1 MNKTNQIL
9 NGIII
14 AALILLYV
22 LFFNQ
27 KKDVVEPVKAVAG
40 TESIVYVNID
50 SLLLNYNMAKD
61 LNEAFLKKQEERR
74 TNFNIKAKSLE
85 KEAITLQKKIQN
97 HGFITQSREQQAQRN
112 FMVKRNKL
120 QKIQEEYS
128 LKAQAEQANMNKEL
142 YEKIMSYLKVY
153 NKQKGYDIILS
164 TTKGGTVFYAK
175 QGYNITNDVLKGLNK
190 GYSK

>member
-1 MNKTNQIL
+1 MNKTSQIL

-14 AALILLYV
+14 VALVVLYV

-27 KKDVVEPVKAVAG
+27 KKNVVEPVKAVAG
-40 TESIVYVNID
+40 SESVVYMNID

-74 TNFNIKAKSLE
+74 TNLNIKAKALE
-85 KEAITLQKKIQN
+85 KEAIALQKKIKN
-97 HGFITQSREQQAQRN
+97 HGFITQARENQAQRN
-112 FMVKRNKL
+112 FMIKRNKL
-120 QKIQEEYS
+120 QKLQEEYG
-128 LKAQAEQANMNKEL
+128 LKAQSEQAEMNKKL
-142 YEKIMSYLKVY
+142 YDKIMSYLKVY

-190 GYSK
+190 GYKK

>member
-1 MNKTNQIL
+1 MNKTSQIL

-14 AALILLYV
+14 VALVVLYV

-27 KKDVVEPVKAVAG
+27 KKNVVEPVKAVAG
-40 TESIVYVNID
+40 SESVVYMNID

-74 TNFNIKAKSLE
+74 TNLNIKAKALE
-85 KEAITLQKKIQN
+85 KEAIALQTKIKN
-97 HGFITQSREQQAQRN
+97 HGFITQSRENQAQRD
-112 FMVKRNKL
+112 FMIKRNKL
-120 QKIQEEYS
+120 QKLQEEYG
-128 LKAQAEQANMNKEL
+128 LKAQAEQAEMNKKL
-142 YEKIMSYLKVY
+142 YDKIMSYLKVY

-190 GYSK
+190 GYKK

>member
-1 MNKTNQIL
+1 MNKTSKIL

-14 AALILLYV
+14 VALVVLYV

-27 KKDVVEPVKAVAG
+27 KKNVVEPVKAVAG
-40 TESIVYVNID
+40 SESVVYMNID

-74 TNFNIKAKSLE
+74 TNLNIKAKALE
-85 KEAITLQKKIQN
+85 KEAIALQTKIKN
-97 HGFITQSREQQAQRN
+97 HGFITQARENQAQRD
-112 FMVKRNKL
+112 FMIKRNKL
-120 QKIQEEYS
+120 QKLQEEYG
-128 LKAQAEQANMNKEL
+128 LKAQSEQAEMNKKL
-142 YEKIMSYLKVY
+142 YDKIMSYLKVY

-190 GYSK
+190 GYKK

>member
-1 MNKTNQIL
+1 MNKTSQIL

-14 AALILLYV
+14 VALVVLYV

-27 KKDVVEPVKAVAG
+27 KKNVVEPVKAVAG
-40 TESIVYVNID
+40 SESVVYMNID

-74 TNFNIKAKSLE
+74 TNLNIKAKALE
-85 KEAITLQKKIQN
+85 KEAIALQTKIKN
-97 HGFITQSREQQAQRN
+97 HGFITQARENQAQRD
-112 FMVKRNKL
+112 FMIKRNKL
-120 QKIQEEYS
+120 QKLQEEYG
-128 LKAQAEQANMNKEL
+128 LKAQSEQAEMNKKL
-142 YEKIMSYLKVY
+142 YDKIMSYLKVY

-190 GYSK
+190 GYKK

>member
-1 MNKTNQIL
+1 MNKTSQIL

-14 AALILLYV
+14 VALVVLYV

-27 KKDVVEPVKAVAG
+27 KKNVVEPVKAVVG
-40 TESIVYVNID
+40 SESIVYLNID

-74 TNFNIKAKSLE
+74 TNLNIKAKALE
-85 KEAITLQKKIQN
+85 KEAIALQTKIKN
-97 HGFITQSREQQAQRN
+97 HGFITQARENQAQRD
-112 FMVKRNKL
+112 FMIKRNKL
-120 QKIQEEYS
+120 QKLQEEYG
-128 LKAQAEQANMNKEL
+128 LKAQSEQTEMNKKL
-142 YEKIMSYLKVY
+142 YDEIMSYLKEY

-190 GYSK
+190 GYKK

>member
-142 YEKIMSYLKVY
+142 YEKIMSYLRVY